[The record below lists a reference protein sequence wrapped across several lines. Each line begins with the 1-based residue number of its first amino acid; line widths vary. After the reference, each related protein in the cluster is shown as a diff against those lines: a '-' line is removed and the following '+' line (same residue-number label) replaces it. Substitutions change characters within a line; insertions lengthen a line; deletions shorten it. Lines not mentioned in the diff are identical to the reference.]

1 MKRFKIM
8 TLALIMTLLVAGV
21 GYSSLVNLSIGT
33 ASLGGN
39 FFTMGAVIAE
49 VIINKT
55 EYRAVAQ
62 ATGGSAVNVDMVND
76 KEIDMAICQA
86 SAISA
91 AVRGI
96 EQYANAPVKDIC
108 TLVNWNATPIHIMA
122 RRSIGAT
129 NVTDLI
135 NNRIECI
142 TPGDGIEITTKM
154 ILKAVGMSFDDS
166 KIEYSG
172 NRVQSASRFKTTG
185 VDAIFDGTGIGAA
198 WITDIIGNGS
208 NFELLSLTEEQIE
221 KIAAS
226 APEMRK
232 MVIPAGTYAGQ
243 DKDVI
248 TVGNWTTLISHKS
261 MDDDVVYNITKTIC
275 ENKED
280 LVQGHNF
287 FRDLDIENIID
298 ACIAPLHPGARRYY
312 QETDNPKILEYLKN
326 N

>member
-1 MKRFKIM
+1 MKRIR
-8 TLALIMTLLVAGV
+8 TIVLALIMALLVAGV
-21 GYSSLVNLSIGT
+21 GYSSLINLSIGT

-62 ATGGSAVNVDMVND
+62 ATGGSAANVDMVND
-76 KEIDMAICQA
+76 KELDLAICQA

-96 EQYANAPVKDIC
+96 EQYASAPVKDVR
-108 TLVNWNATPIHIMA
+108 TLVNWNATPIHIMV
-122 RRSIGAT
+122 RRTIKAT
-129 NVTDLI
+129 NVTDLV

-154 ILKAVGMSFDDS
+154 ILGAVGISFDGA

-172 NRVQSASRFKTTG
+172 NRVQSASRFKTSG

-208 NFELLSLTEEQIE
+208 AFELLSLTEEQIE

-226 APEMRK
+226 APEMRR

-243 DKDVI
+243 EKEVV

-261 MDDDVVYNITKTIC
+261 MDDELAYNITKTIC
-275 ENKED
+275 ENKEE
-280 LVQGHNF
+280 LVKGHNF
-287 FRDLDIENIID
+287 FRDLSIENIID
-298 ACIAPLHPGARRYY
+298 ACIAPLHPGAKKYY
-312 QETDNPKILEYLKN
+312 LETGNPKILEYLKD
-326 N
+326 